1 VDIPLDVVLIAG
13 ALFIVLLIAAY
24 AVAARAGKAGRTPY
38 REGRKPDWMRTTP
51 PKETI
56 AAAQA
61 DGEGISLYRREAG
74 EKIASPF
81 AEQVEDIVQAR
92 LKTIPELASVHI
104 DFGTLPDGGLEISV
118 DGTSYE
124 DIRQI
129 PDERLRRVIREAVES
144 WDQGK

>member
-1 VDIPLDVVLIAG
+1 MEIPLDVVLVTG
-13 ALFIVLLIAAY
+13 ALFAVLLIVAY
-24 AVAARAGKAGRTPY
+24 AVAARAGKAGRTPS
-38 REGRKPDWMRTTP
+38 RQGERPDWMQTTP

-61 DGEGISLYRREAG
+61 DGGEIPLYRHETG

-92 LKTIPELASVHI
+92 LKSIPELALVHV
-104 DFGTLPDGGLEISV
+104 DFGTLPDGGLEICV
-118 DGTSYE
+118 DGKSYE

-144 WDQGK
+144 WDQDG